1 MVNEINNIMLFLEKE
16 KYGISISYLKN
27 NNEWNCR
34 IWDDLDIGNVFSNT
48 GDNFTKVIIET
59 FTRFILEKIP
69 YLDRQ

>member
-27 NNEWNCR
+27 NNKWNCR
-34 IWDDLDIGNVFSNT
+34 IWDDLDTGNVFFNT